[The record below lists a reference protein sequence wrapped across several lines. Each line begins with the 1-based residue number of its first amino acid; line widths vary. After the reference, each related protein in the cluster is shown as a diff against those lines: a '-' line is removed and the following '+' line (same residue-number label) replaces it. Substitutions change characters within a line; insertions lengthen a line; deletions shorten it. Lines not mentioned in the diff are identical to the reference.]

1 MGGVMKYKQIMVKV
15 NLLVDESVDAEDVVL
30 CCDYEFTDYDNR
42 IKATHLTGYTVT
54 KDGKVLE
61 EVEAL

>member
-1 MGGVMKYKQIMVKV
+1 MVKV

-30 CCDYEFTDYDNR
+30 CCDYKFTDYDNR
-42 IKATHLTGYTVT
+42 IKATHLIGYTVT

>member
-1 MGGVMKYKQIMVKV
+1 MGRIMKYKQIMVKV

-30 CCDYEFTDYDNR
+30 CCDYKFTDYDDR